1 MTKVH
6 KMVPTNDVFSPVW
19 TPDQILLTD
28 AITHSCQNQS
38 GKTKLLMRKE
48 THFVIRV
55 APKSDIQFQSEHIS
69 SHCLS
74 SPIY

>member
-1 MTKVH
+1 M
-6 KMVPTNDVFSPVW
+6 MSSPVDDVCA
-19 TPDQILLTD
+19 PVQAPYQILLTD

>member
-1 MTKVH
+1 M
-6 KMVPTNDVFSPVW
+6 MSSPVDDVCA
-19 TPDQILLTD
+19 PVQAPYQILLTD

-38 GKTKLLMRKE
+38 SKTKLLMRKE